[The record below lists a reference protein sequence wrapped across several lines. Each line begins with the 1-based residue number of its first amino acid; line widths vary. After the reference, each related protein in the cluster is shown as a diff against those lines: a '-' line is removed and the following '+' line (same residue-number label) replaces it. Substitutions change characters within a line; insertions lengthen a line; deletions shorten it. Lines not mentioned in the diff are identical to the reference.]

1 MGTSGDRQD
10 DNESVILLLPD
21 LSAVFDDHTILL
33 SRLAYRFG
41 VRDTALNLFR
51 FYLESLKIVNEER
64 STEYSGAPNG
74 NFRKISVRK
83 TI

>member
-41 VRDTALNLFR
+41 VT
-51 FYLESLKIVNEER
+51 
-64 STEYSGAPNG
+64 
-74 NFRKISVRK
+74 
-83 TI
+83 